1 MERFI
6 NMFIIADQRIPEQAK
21 NNLEL
26 YGNVLFMRPNE
37 ITYSAISGHPDIFF
51 CKVDDTLVIAP
62 NISPEYQIKLKELN
76 VQFTKGVKPVGE
88 KYPETASYNAVITDD
103 YAIGNT
109 NFMDQHI
116 KDLAGTK
123 EIIHVN
129 QGYTRC
135 NLIPLKNDR
144 FITSDKG
151 IEKVL
156 LKYGLEVLFVD
167 PEGVLLPG
175 FKNGFI
181 GGTCGVW
188 QNKIFFI
195 GSLQHFPK
203 GQKIRDFIR
212 DMEIVE
218 LYDGPL
224 FDGGS
229 LIFL

>member
-1 MERFI
+1 MLI
-6 NMFIIADQRIPEQAK
+6 LADDRIPEKAK
-21 NNLEL
+21 DTLEKHGHIIYL
-26 YGNVLFMRPNE
+26 
-37 ITYSAISGHPDIFF
+37 ITHSISYPAISGHPDIFF
-51 CKVDDTLVIAP
+51 CTINNHLIVAP
-62 NISPEYQIKLKELN
+62 NLSEDIKKKLKKIK
-76 VQFTKGVKPVGE
+76 VSYSVGKKPVGE
-88 KYPETASYNAVITDD
+88 KYPETAWYNSVVTANYV
-103 YAIGNT
+103 IGNT
-109 NFMDQHI
+109 SFMDQHI
-116 KDLAGTK
+116 KDLAATK

-167 PEGVLLPG
+167 PKGVLLPG

-203 GQKIRDFIR
+203 GQKVRDFIH

>member
-1 MERFI
+1 MLI
-6 NMFIIADQRIPEQAK
+6 LADNRIPEEAK
-21 NNLEL
+21 LLLEKQ
-26 YGNVLFMRPNE
+26 GNVLYLASHG
-37 ITYSAISGHPDIFF
+37 ITYPSISGHPDIFF
-51 CKVDDTLVIAP
+51 CKVDNILVIAP

-76 VQFTKGVKPVGE
+76 VQFSKGVKPVGE
-88 KYPETASYNAVITDD
+88 IYPETVPYNGVITDN

-116 KDLAGTK
+116 KDLAVNR
-123 EIIHVN
+123 EIIHMN
-129 QGYTRC
+129 QGYTQC

-156 LKYGLEVLFVD
+156 LRYGLDVLFVD

-181 GGTCGVW
+181 GGICGIW

-195 GSLQHFPK
+195 GSLQHFRK
-203 GQKIRDFIR
+203 GKKIRDFIC

-224 FDGGS
+224 YDGGS
-229 LIFL
+229 LIFVD

>member
-1 MERFI
+1 
-6 NMFIIADQRIPEQAK
+6 MFIIADQRIPEQAK
-21 NNLEL
+21 NNFEL
-26 YGNVLFMRPNE
+26 YGNVLFMRPHE
-37 ITYSAISGHPDIFF
+37 ITYSAISAHPDIFF
-51 CKVDDTLVIAP
+51 CTINNHLVVAP
-62 NISPEYQIKLKELN
+62 NLSEDIKNKLKKN
-76 VQFTKGVKPVGE
+76 KISYSVGKKPVGE
-88 KYPETASYNAVITDD
+88 KYPETAWYNSVVTANYV
-103 YAIGNT
+103 IGNT
-109 NFMDQHI
+109 GFMDQHI

-144 FITSDKG
+144 YITSDKG

-175 FKNGFI
+175 LKNGFI

-203 GQKIRDFIR
+203 GQKVRDFIH